1 MIIGRFQHGPPANI
15 SYTCH
20 NSQLTLT
27 TNVYFNR
34 PALRL
39 ILGDTKI
46 GKRSPTYE
54 VGLNC
59 CMYKLQTTALY
70 GHVHCLLHLTRP
82 RPTQSSL
89 TSNIQSPYPI
99 NGSSP
104 ILQLLNGLLLLSL
117 VSSILQNNV
126 KSVDDTYKRS
136 VNALLEQCFFGTHR
150 QQATV
155 AAISFAIVTA
165 YLSLA

>member
-1 MIIGRFQHGPPANI
+1 MIIGRFLHEPPANI
-15 SYTCH
+15 TYTCH

-39 ILGDTKI
+39 ILRDTKI
-46 GKRSPTYE
+46 GKRPPTYE

-70 GHVHCLLHLTRP
+70 GHVHPYCISHVRD
-82 RPTQSSL
+82 RHKSSL
-89 TSNIQSPYPI
+89 TSNIQSPCPI

-104 ILQLLNGLLLLSL
+104 VLQLLNGLLLLSL